1 MNTKII
7 KFDINKNLYD
17 TLIAKQGDTKSRFLL
32 FNLLDGSIPF
42 SLENR
47 SVRVY
52 AVKPDRT
59 EVFNDLIIT
68 DAAKGYCI
76 LELTTQML
84 AVAGT
89 VKLELM
95 VIEDEKKLTS
105 NIFYMDVKKSINSEK
120 AVVSTN
126 EFGAL
131 LTALSSLNEYD
142 NYKNEIKNA
151 RGGQVNL
158 KTRLDNFDEQLDT
171 IESNSATKL
180 EVDVERKRIN
190 LLTKVENNQTEGN
203 TELLDIR
210 ISALGVEKA
219 TAGDSVRD
227 IEREIVKTPIFTDGE
242 MKKSANINKQ
252 CVQQDGSIKNDYYNN
267 YYVAYYNVSDF
278 RSIILN
284 AFSGGGA
291 PIRNFAFYSVENY
304 ENVSNNNLIYIDT
317 YTDNTDKNII
327 VPFGTKILAVSHYQD
342 NCKVIKKSFNIE
354 KTFEYLNNQIIKES
368 EDIDNMKSEIYQDK
382 HYLIEKTYRNL
393 FYFNNDGTQGE
404 FSTYCNDV
412 FEVDGYYKAIVTA
425 RTTNNFKPYIL
436 LFKDSNLSEL
446 YNYITYSNGVEIEF
460 EIPSDVKYIAINTTQ
475 SQTTSFKAI
484 KNESKISSNDDVYK
498 GIKISGIG
506 DSLSTGFTYLD
517 KCVTDLGMI
526 KAGVQKGGECI
537 SGTSSNAFWQSSV
550 INKLDNDSKIKV
562 IFGGTNDVFQ
572 NKPIGEISI
581 TNCDTNTFVGAYN
594 VLITKLY
601 YKYLGLANGYY
612 SNITYNDINQIESP
626 YKALPIILIK
636 PPMCLTEGKFDKII
650 EIGEVI
656 EKIGYMWGLPVI
668 ESNKI
673 FANPITLT
681 STDLIHGVMA
691 NFNYLGNL
699 IVNTLRLYSSSMTFF
714 NETLGQQYNISTS
727 ITDGKISVN
736 NTAREGDIVN
746 FVVEKESYSSI
757 SITGN
762 ILVTTVDASKNSYSF
777 VMPSNDVIITVS

>member
-1 MNTKII
+1 MPKEKNKV
-7 KFDINKNLYD
+7 DINKHEIDID
-17 TLIAKQGDTKSRFLL
+17 TLFKQ
-32 FNLLDGSIPF
+32 N
-42 SLENR
+42 
-47 SVRVY
+47 V
-52 AVKPDRT
+52 
-59 EVFNDLIIT
+59 NDLSAIKELYRKLKEV
-68 DAAKGYCI
+68 DEKI
-76 LELTTQML
+76 LQIKYIDSKLADKIKKDYEKLKETIKDENVQTKLTKLINDIESINTKLSNDIETINTQLTTK
-84 AVAGT
+84 V
-89 VKLELM
+89 
-95 VIEDEKKLTS
+95 
-105 NIFYMDVKKSINSEK
+105 
-120 AVVSTN
+120 N
-126 EFGAL
+126 EVDL
-131 LTALSSLNEYD
+131 
-142 NYKNEIKNA
+142 
-151 RGGQVNL
+151 
-158 KTRLDNFDEQLDT
+158 
-171 IESNSATKL
+171 
-180 EVDVERKRIN
+180 DVERKRIN

-210 ISALGVEKA
+210 ISATGVEKA

-227 IEREIVKTPIFTDGE
+227 IEREIIKTPNFTDGE
-242 MKKSANINKQ
+242 LKKLTNIIKQ
-252 CVQQDGSIKNDYYNN
+252 SVQEDGSIKNDYYNN
-267 YYVAYYNVSDF
+267 YYVAYYNVSEF

-284 AFSGGGA
+284 AVSGGGA
-291 PIRNFAFYSVENY
+291 AIRNFAFYSVENY

-327 VPFGTKILAVSHYQD
+327 VPIGAKILAVSHFQN

-354 KTFEYLNNQIIKES
+354 KTFEYLNKQIIIKS
-368 EDIDNMKSEIYQDK
+368 ENIDNIKNEIYQDK
-382 HYLIEKTYRNL
+382 HYLIEKTRRNL
-393 FYFNNDGTQGE
+393 FYFNNDGTHGE

-412 FEVDGYYKAIVTA
+412 FKVDGYYKAIVTA
-425 RTTNNFKPYIL
+425 KTSNNFKPYIL
-436 LFKDSNLSEL
+436 LFKDSNLSEV
-446 YNYITYSNGVEIEF
+446 YNYITYSSGVEIEF

-475 SQTTSFKAI
+475 SQIVTFKAI
-484 KNESKISSNDDVYK
+484 KNESKISSNDDVFK

-517 KCVTDLGMI
+517 KCITDLGML

-550 INKLDNDSKIKV
+550 INKLDDDSKIKV
-562 IFGGTNDVFQ
+562 ILGGTNDVFQ

-581 TNCDTNTFVGAYN
+581 SNCNTNTFVGAYN

-612 SNITYNDINQIESP
+612 SNINYNDINQIESP

-673 FANPITLT
+673 FANPITLN

-777 VMPSNDVIITVS
+777 VMPANDIIITVS